1 MEEPQPRRLIAKNSN
16 KITAYLM
23 TPEEL
28 KEETFI
34 PMDAAISLICRAVR
48 HERLQKSLVK
58 SFNEVGLLDPII
70 VIPNTYPN
78 WYASQRGVKNHHP
91 WLKSYPLLAYTGN
104 QRLTIARKLGYDT
117 ISCIIAEDV
126 KWAHAYQLI
135 LQDGVINNEIISE

>member
-1 MEEPQPRRLIAKNSN
+1 MEEPQPRRLIAKNSSI
-16 KITAYLM
+16 ITTYLM
-23 TPEEL
+23 TPDGLESES
-28 KEETFI
+28 FN
-34 PMDAAISLICRAVR
+34 PMDASISLICRAVKHDR
-48 HERLQKSLVK
+48 VQKSLAN

-78 WYASQRGVKNHHP
+78 WFASQRGVKNHHP

-126 KWAHAYQLI
+126 HWAHAYQLI

>member
-1 MEEPQPRRLIAKNSN
+1 MEEPQSRRLIAKNSN

-23 TPEEL
+23 TPKEL

-34 PMDAAISLICRAVR
+34 PMDAAISLICRAV
-48 HERLQKSLVK
+48 
-58 SFNEVGLLDPII
+58 
-70 VIPNTYPN
+70 NTYPN